1 MLRTG
6 VMRLIR
12 IRSERGMVLPIAL
25 GILSVLSISAVVVLD
40 SSSTNARS
48 STRSK
53 SDKVAFALAEAGIN
67 NAVAVLSKTG
77 NDNMHQALLPPCK
90 TGQTWTQETT
100 WKLNDGGTPAMKYEG
115 GDVRWCATFDA
126 ANAAWNVTARGIV
139 RNHYGTAATTTRQL
153 TAQIPITPI
162 ETQPLQNQAWNFM
175 FATRTGTASGCD
187 LTFSNNVTI
196 GSNVYAMG
204 NLCLDNNVV
213 LSSPKL
219 ITLGKIYVANNARI
233 GTSGTNNWSTRVEVQ
248 LGGAGGQFC
257 KYAGD
262 AWTTISSSPF
272 CGDLQHVY
280 SKNSTA
286 SAMTVNPTPQN
297 IAPPTVDWPGWY
309 EAAIPGPKQTC
320 TSSSGT
326 PPVFD
331 GDTTRN
337 NSIAT
342 VFDLTP
348 ATSSYSC
355 RVGPS
360 ETPLGEIGWNHTT
373 RNLTVHGTIFID
385 GSVKIVN
392 SGVNQYDG
400 YGTLYASG
408 TFLMD
413 TSAKLCAVKNAGGTD
428 CDYAGWDPNTQ
439 MFTIVAGGSGALSGA
454 QSQTGST
461 ADGGGNST
469 KLNNNV
475 RFQGALYA
483 TNAIQLSN
491 NASVDGPMI
500 GSTIIVD
507 NNVVPDAFPFITTA
521 PAGMPGNTNVFA
533 QTQQPRLF
541 SG

>member
-6 VMRLIR
+6 VMRFRKLK
-12 IRSERGMVLPIAL
+12 SERGMVLPIAL

-77 NDNMHQALLPPCK
+77 NDNMHQSLLPPCK
-90 TGQTWTQETT
+90 NGQSWTAEST
-100 WKLNDGGTPAMKYEG
+100 WKLNDGGQPAMKYEG

-126 ANAAWNVTARGIV
+126 ANAAWNVYARGIV

-153 TAQIPITPI
+153 SAQIPITPI

-187 LTFSNNVTI
+187 LTFSNNVAI

-213 LSSPKL
+213 ITAPKV
-219 ITLGKIYVANNARI
+219 IALGKIYVANNGAI
-233 GTSGTNNWSTRVEVQ
+233 GSAGTNNWSTRVEVQ
-248 LGGAGGQFC
+248 LGGAGGEFC
-257 KYAGD
+257 KYATGS
-262 AWTTISSSPF
+262 WTTFSSSPF

-280 SKNSTA
+280 SKNSTS

-297 IAPPTVDWPGWY
+297 IAPPTVDWVGWY

-337 NSIAT
+337 NT
-342 VFDLTP
+342 TKTLT
-348 ATSSYSC
+348 A
-355 RVGPS
+355 
-360 ETPLGEIGWNHTT
+360 
-373 RNLTVHGTIFID
+373 HGTIFID
-385 GSVKIVN
+385 GSVKMVN
-392 SGVNQYDG
+392 TAVLQYDG
-400 YGTLYASG
+400 YATLYASG

-413 TSAKLCAVKNAGGTD
+413 NGAKFCAVKNADGTD
-428 CDYAGWDPNTQ
+428 CDYTGWDPNTQ
-439 MFTIVAGGSGALSGA
+439 MFTVVTGGSGALAGA
-454 QSQTGST
+454 QSQAGST
-461 ADGGGNST
+461 TDGGGNST
-469 KLNNNV
+469 LLANNV

-483 TNAIQLSN
+483 TNAIQLVN
-491 NASVDGPMI
+491 NSKVDGPMI

-507 NNVVPDAFPFITTA
+507 NNVAPDAFPFIEQA

>member
-6 VMRLIR
+6 VMRFSLLR
-12 IRSERGMVLPIAL
+12 NERGMVLPIAL

-53 SDKVAFALAEAGIN
+53 GDKVAFALAEAGIN

-77 NDNMHQALLPPCK
+77 NDNMHQSLLPACK
-90 TGQTWTQETT
+90 SGQQWTDEAT

-126 ANAAWNVTARGIV
+126 ANAVWHVTSRGIV
-139 RNHYGTAATTTRQL
+139 RNHYGTAAFQKREL
-153 TAQIPITPI
+153 RADIPITPV
-162 ETQPLQNQAWNFM
+162 ETQPLTNQAWNFM

-219 ITLGKIYVANNARI
+219 IALGKIYVANNARI

-248 LGGAGGQFC
+248 VGGGGGEFC
-257 KYAGD
+257 KYATGS
-262 AWTTISSSPF
+262 WTTISSSPF

-280 SKNSTA
+280 SKNSTS
-286 SAMTVNPTPQN
+286 SAMTVNPTPEN

-309 EAAIPGPKQTC
+309 TQAMPGPGQAC
-320 TSSSGT
+320 TTSSGT

-331 GDTTRN
+331 NDSTRN

-348 ATSSYSC
+348 SASSYTC
-355 RVGPS
+355 RVGPAD
-360 ETPLGEIGWNHTT
+360 TPLGELSWNHTT
-373 RNLTVHGTIFID
+373 NTLTAHGTIFID
-385 GSVKIVN
+385 GSVKMVN
-392 SGVNQYDG
+392 TNVLSYVGQS
-400 YGTLYASG
+400 TIYASG

-413 TSAKLCAVKNAGGTD
+413 NGAKLCAVKNAGGTD
-428 CDYAGWDPNTQ
+428 CDYAGWDPNTR
-439 MFTIVAGGSGALSGA
+439 MITLVAGGSGAIAGA

-461 ADGGGNST
+461 TDGGGNST
-469 KLNNNV
+469 KLSNNV
-475 RFQGALYA
+475 RFQGALHA
-483 TNAIQLSN
+483 TNAIQLVN
-491 NASVDGPMI
+491 NSKVDGPMI

-507 NNVVPDAFPFITTA
+507 NNVTPDAFPFITEV
-521 PAGMPGNTNVFA
+521 PAGMPGNSAVFA
-533 QTQQPRLF
+533 QTQSPRLF

>member
-1 MLRTG
+1 
-6 VMRLIR
+6 MRLMQLR
-12 IRSERGMVLPIAL
+12 NERGMVLPIAL
-25 GILSVLSISAVVVLD
+25 GILSVLSISAMVVLD

-53 SDKVAFALAEAGIN
+53 GDKVAFALAEAGIN

-77 NDNMHQALLPPCK
+77 NDNMHQTLLPACK
-90 TGQTWTQETT
+90 SGQNWTAEST
-100 WKLNDGGTPAMKYEG
+100 WKLNDGGTPAFTYEG
-115 GDVRWCATFDA
+115 GQVRWCATFDA
-126 ANAAWNVTARGIV
+126 ANAVWHVTARGIV
-139 RNHYGTAATTTRQL
+139 RNHYGTAALTRREL
-153 TAQIPITPI
+153 SADIPITPI
-162 ETQPLQNQAWNFM
+162 ETQPLQNQAWNYM

-196 GSNVYAMG
+196 GSNIYAMG

-213 LSSPKL
+213 ITSPKA
-219 ITLGKIYVANNARI
+219 IVLGKIYVANNGRI

-248 LGGAGGQFC
+248 VGGAGGQFC
-257 KYAGD
+257 KYSGG
-262 AWTTISSSPF
+262 AWTTVSSSPF
-272 CGDLQHVY
+272 CGDAQNVY
-280 SKNSTA
+280 SKNSTS
-286 SAMTVNPTPQN
+286 SAMTVNPTPEN
-297 IAPPTVDWPGWY
+297 IAPPTVDWDGWY
-309 EAAIPGPKQTC
+309 LNAIPGPKQTC
-320 TSSSGT
+320 TASSGA
-326 PPVFD
+326 PPSFD

-348 ATSSYSC
+348 TSSSYSC

-360 ETPLGEIGWNHTT
+360 ATPLGEITWNHTT

-413 TSAKLCAVKNAGGTD
+413 TSAKLCAVKNAAGTD
-428 CDYAGWDPNTQ
+428 CEYTGWDPNTQ
-439 MFTIVAGGSGALSGA
+439 MFTIVAGGNGSIAGA

-469 KLNNNV
+469 KMNNNV

-491 NASVDGPMI
+491 NAKVDGPMI
-500 GSTIIVD
+500 GSTIVVD

-521 PAGMPGNTNVFA
+521 PAGMPGNVNVFA
-533 QTQQPRLF
+533 QTQTPRLF